1 MEINITP
8 LDQIQVI
15 AVSGDIDASTA
26 PTAQQEILP
35 IAQKGDPILLDLTE
49 VEYMS
54 SAGLRVLLSVY
65 RQVTAK
71 DIPFVLVGLS
81 EELQDTMSV
90 TGFLDF
96 FTICDTREAGLEQL
110 QTLVSC

>member
-8 LDQIQVI
+8 VDDIKVI

-26 PTAQQEILP
+26 PTAQKEILP
-35 IAQKGDPILLDLTE
+35 VAEEGNPILLDLTK

-65 RQVTAK
+65 RQITAK

-96 FTICDTREAGLEQL
+96 FTICETRDAGLEEL
-110 QTLVSC
+110 QNLVAC

>member
-1 MEINITP
+1 MEINITTA
-8 LDQIQVI
+8 DGIKII

-35 IAQKGDPILLDLTE
+35 IAKEGIPILLDLTE
-49 VEYMS
+49 VAYMS

-65 RQVTAK
+65 RQITAK

-96 FTICDTREAGLEQL
+96 FTICETREAGLEQL
-110 QTLVSC
+110 KTLVSC

>member
-1 MEINITP
+1 MEINISTVDT
-8 LDQIQVI
+8 LKII
-15 AVSGDIDASTA
+15 EVSGDIDASTA

-35 IAQKGDPILLDLTE
+35 AAQEGSPVLLDLTH
-49 VEYMS
+49 VAYMS
-54 SAGLRVLLSVY
+54 SAGLRVLLSIY

-71 DIPFVLVGLS
+71 KIPFVLVGLS

-96 FTICDTREAGLEQL
+96 FTICETREAGLAQL
-110 QTLVSC
+110 QNPVPC